1 MGLKGHMISHIR
13 SLYKIPRLMIDD
25 EVNYINGGTF
35 SISNIDW
42 RDGMCE
48 IYTRSK
54 DPSHPMYKKFWC
66 YVNDVTLS
74 GTYLNK
80 RNTDNYLKLIE
91 FVNKR
96 HHESRIRANTPN
108 TK

>member
-1 MGLKGHMISHIR
+1 MGTGQYITAMRLR
-13 SLYKIPRLMIDD
+13 YKIPRIMIDD
-25 EVNYINGGTF
+25 EVNYVNGGTF
-35 SISNIDW
+35 SVSNIDW
-42 RDGMCE
+42 REGMCE

-80 RNTDNYLKLIE
+80 RHTDNYLKLIT
-91 FVNKR
+91 FCNKR
-96 HHESRIRANTPN
+96 HHEARNRINTPN
-108 TK
+108 TN